1 MELDL
6 APSWPPPTR
15 WYLALIIGQVVA
27 AVLSYAGL
35 FFSGLAEFYGPWIAL
50 VLALLL
56 GASQLI
62 GRWSFSRKKR
72 ILRIPEDELSHVMKL
87 IDSAAQ
93 SGDARLLASAREY
106 LTLHLRVSRRDAG
119 TAVGKLTRRDYPQLA
134 DRAGY
139 LD

>member
-6 APSWPPPTR
+6 APSWPPPSR
-15 WYLALIIGQVVA
+15 WYAALIIGQVVA

-35 FFSGLAEFYGPWIAL
+35 FLSGLAEFYGPWIAL

-56 GASQLI
+56 GAFQLI
-62 GRWSFSRKKR
+62 GRWTLSRKQRNLK
-72 ILRIPEDELSHVMKL
+72 IPDDELSHVMKL

-93 SGDARLLASAREY
+93 SGDIRLLASAREY
-106 LTLHLRVSRRDAG
+106 LALHLRVSRRDAG
-119 TAVGKLTRRDYPQLA
+119 TAVGKLTRRDYPKLA
-134 DRAGY
+134 DRAGF

>member
-6 APSWPPPTR
+6 APSWPPPKR
-15 WYLALIIGQVVA
+15 WHLALIIGQIA
-27 AVLSYAGL
+27 AALLCYAGL

-50 VLALLL
+50 LLALVV
-56 GASQLI
+56 GASQAI
-62 GRWSFSRKKR
+62 GRLVASRKRR
-72 ILRIPEDELSHVMKL
+72 ILKIPDDELAHVMKL

-93 SGDARLLASAREY
+93 KGDARLLTSGREY
-106 LTLHLRVSRRDAG
+106 LVLHLRISRKDASS
-119 TAVGKLTRRDYPQLA
+119 AVGKLTRRDYPDLA